1 MSDLTA
7 LPEDRLVGGSYALAD
22 GGPRMLDPRPL
33 SLEMGVVRLDSGV
46 LHVAARTDMPGCKGR
61 MFEWW
66 FRFACD
72 TRQYAWWHPLDHRS
86 SSWAETS
93 PHTHIGSTHIVN
105 ERLGPD
111 APFEDLL
118 IHFVDPTELFGAAYT
133 RAMEDGDVSAV
144 VAARLG
150 FGEQPLTDERGRP
163 NMGRMSHICRDTPDG
178 MVLRSRFWLGE
189 GTGLPAEQLREL
201 VGDEVGLGLLHH
213 AHTEFKYLARF
224 LPALYEAETGE
235 TVAPW

>member
-7 LPEDRLVGGSYALAD
+7 LPADALVGQTYNLAD
-22 GGPRMLDPRPL
+22 GGPRLLDPRPL

-46 LHVAARTDMPGCKGR
+46 LHVAARTDMPGCKGK

-72 TRQYAWWHPLDHRS
+72 TEQYAWWHPLDHGS
-86 SSWAETS
+86 SRWVETS
-93 PHTHIGSTHIVN
+93 PQTHIGSTHLVN

-111 APFEDLL
+111 APFEDLA
-118 IHFVDPTELFGAAYT
+118 IHFVDPAELFGAAYG
-133 RAMEDGDVSAV
+133 AALESGDVSAV
-144 VAARLG
+144 VAAQLG
-150 FGEQPLTDERGRP
+150 FGDAPLVDDRGRP
-163 NMGRMSHICRDTPDG
+163 NRGRMAHICRDTPEG

-189 GTGLPAEQLREL
+189 GTGAPADALREL
-201 VGDEVGLGLLHH
+201 IRDEVGLGLLHH
-213 AHTEFKYLARF
+213 AHTEFKYLSRI
-224 LPALYEAETGE
+224 LPALYAAETKE